1 MLEGVLLFMAHNQ
14 FFNAH
19 HSPIGAFASFTLG
32 FKGASGGFDL
42 EIGKPPRQNI
52 FIGLERADGKGY
64 DTLPFHEIGGED
76 ESKRYDIENP
86 DPNPDKEN
94 ILFPFQENEIS
105 RDFHVATDSWSAGDL
120 TFRILS
126 PFVLY
131 RIQKLP
137 L

>member
-64 DTLPFHEIGGED
+64 DTLPFHEIGGRT
-76 ESKRYDIENP
+76 KANVM
-86 DPNPDKEN
+86 
-94 ILFPFQENEIS
+94 ILRI
-105 RDFHVATDSWSAGDL
+105 
-120 TFRILS
+120 RILI
-126 PFVLY
+126 LIR
-131 RIQKLP
+131 RIFCSLFKRMRFP
-137 L
+137 EIFM